1 MPSEIRMKRI
11 QDQMK
16 RVLTEILETKV
27 NDPRVQSAYI
37 TDVSVDRELDYANIY
52 VSSLAGEEQAE
63 ALLEGLRNAR
73 GFIRYTL
80 SQEIELRT
88 MPKLRFYWDETPDR
102 VDRIEAL
109 LAEIHEDRE
118 KSDEALKTDDLNDI
132 EIDHDEIS

>member
-118 KSDEALKTDDLNDI
+118 KSDQELQTDDLNDI

>member
-16 RVLTEILETKV
+16 RVLTEILETRV
-27 NDPRVQSAYI
+27 HDPRVQSAYI

-52 VSSLAGEEQAE
+52 VSSLEGEDIAE
-63 ALLEGLRNAR
+63 ELLAGLRKAS

-109 LAEIHEDRE
+109 LAEIRESHEGAKEESTPSRPESIESND
-118 KSDEALKTDDLNDI
+118 DEQP
-132 EIDHDEIS
+132 

>member
-1 MPSEIRMKRI
+1 
-11 QDQMK
+11 MK

-118 KSDEALKTDDLNDI
+118 KSDEALQTDDLNDI

>member
-118 KSDEALKTDDLNDI
+118 KSDEELQTDDLNDI

>member
-27 NDPRVQSAYI
+27 HDPRVQGAYI

-52 VSSLAGEEQAE
+52 VSSLAGGDQADE
-63 ALLEGLRNAR
+63 LLAGLRNAS

-109 LAEIHEDRE
+109 LAEIRDSRE
-118 KSDEALKTDDLNDI
+118 EGNEEPPTTNT
-132 EIDHDEIS
+132 ETDEINDEE

>member
-118 KSDEALKTDDLNDI
+118 KSDEALQTDDLNDI

>member
-1 MPSEIRMKRI
+1 
-11 QDQMK
+11 MK

-118 KSDEALKTDDLNDI
+118 KSDEELQTDDLNDI

>member
-52 VSSLAGEEQAE
+52 VSSLAGKEQAE

-118 KSDEALKTDDLNDI
+118 ASNEEMQTDDIDDI

>member
-16 RVLTEILETKV
+16 RVLTEILETRV
-27 NDPRVQSAYI
+27 HDPRVQGAYI

-52 VSSLAGEEQAE
+52 VSSLAGKEQAE
-63 ALLEGLRNAR
+63 ELLEGLRNAR

-88 MPKLRFYWDETPDR
+88 MPKLRFFWDETPDR
-102 VDRIEAL
+102 VDRIESL
-109 LAEIHEDRE
+109 LTEIRANRE
-118 KSDEALKTDDLNDI
+118 GSDEDFRDELTENN
-132 EIDHDEIS
+132 EIDEDESL